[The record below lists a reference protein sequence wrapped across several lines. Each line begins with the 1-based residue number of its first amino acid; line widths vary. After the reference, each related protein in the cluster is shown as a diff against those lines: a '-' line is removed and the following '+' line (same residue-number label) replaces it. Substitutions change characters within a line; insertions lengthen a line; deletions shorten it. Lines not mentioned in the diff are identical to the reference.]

1 MSRTSSFL
9 MAFISL
15 VLLVIFQWQD
25 LGGFWNTGDFS
36 SGHYY
41 QETFFKAP
49 QRNQKS
55 SLKAVDGRLL
65 KNESKEVVYQFKV
78 PLKSRIYLQPSLV
91 IQNSLQSQNQ
101 KIFPYKNLNA
111 LYLELPQNQSRE
123 LLFHGAAHPRQRIEI
138 TSHVKD
144 QTLFRVVLR
153 EDDTSVETERAIGSL
168 EIFVVDENSNS
179 LPNLPRYFLFWVAPL
194 IGCWFV
200 TTCLRYSSS
209 LALGLNTLHLL
220 LIYVLSV
227 LRPDLAAILLLAEV
241 ITAVALILLH
251 SLILSRPPPMPP
263 LIWMA
268 FLPALYWRWQEILI
282 QFTRPLQ
289 DQPFHDYYQHALSMD
304 LWSNQGF
311 FAAIYP
317 QGSLYPL
324 LIKLTGFIFGFS
336 FFHVFYL
343 SLCLSFFLIL
353 MAMLLTRK
361 LVGSNWAA
369 FFVGV
374 MLSVNPFLIQEST
387 SQRPDVLGA
396 CLALCYFYL
405 VFSKITGSVVYGVL
419 RGGVLLSL
427 IWTHLSFFPLALC
440 LLALD
445 MVYQRRQYPRIE
457 ASRRMGKYYSLKSGL
472 VSLVLVL
479 VGIGPGLVQNWQVYR
494 SFLPESTYYVSRVAN
509 YEFSDRAGFPA
520 SLDVQRLGNKAPNYR
535 YLSLREYFLA
545 YHRWPEILGAG
556 VLGVCVIILD
566 SVGALG
572 YFASGE
578 NILDVL
584 IYGLSSHQ
592 NLLPI
597 MVLFILEILMALFLA
612 VFAWLRYRRYRVLLS
627 ILGLWML
634 PYTFFHGVFLLKGY
648 ATWQFTLDRQ
658 ILLICVPL
666 LALITVDAAKWL
678 IENRHRWLA

>member
-15 VLLVIFQWQD
+15 VLLVVFQWQD
-25 LGGFWNTGDFS
+25 LGGFWSSDDFS

-49 QRNQKS
+49 QRNQNS
-55 SLKAVDGRLL
+55 SLKAVNGRLI
-65 KNESKEVVYQFKV
+65 KNENNEVVYQFQV

-91 IQNSLQSQNQ
+91 KQNSLQAQNQ
-101 KIFPYKNLNA
+101 KVFPYKNLNA
-111 LYLELPQNQSRE
+111 MYLELPKNKSRE
-123 LLFHGAAHPRQRIEI
+123 LLFHGVAHPRKRIEI
-138 TSHVKD
+138 TSYVKD
-144 QTLFRVVLR
+144 QTLFRVALS
-153 EDDTSVETERAIGSL
+153 EDSTLVDRERAIGSL
-168 EIFVVDENSNS
+168 EIFVVDESNNS

-200 TTCLRYSSS
+200 TTCLNYSSS
-209 LALGLNTLHLL
+209 LALSLNTLHLL
-220 LIYVLSV
+220 LIYVLAV
-227 LRPDLAAILLLAEV
+227 LRPELATVLLLAEV
-241 ITAVALILLH
+241 ATAGTLILLQ
-251 SLILSRPPPMPP
+251 SLILSRPPPMAP
-263 LIWMA
+263 LVWMV

-289 DQPFHDYYQHALSMD
+289 DQSFQDYYQHALSMD
-304 LWSNQGF
+304 LWSNHGF
-311 FAAIYP
+311 FAALYP

-361 LVGSNWAA
+361 LVASSWAA
-369 FFVGV
+369 FFVGLI
-374 MLSVNPFLIQEST
+374 LSVNPFLIQEST
-387 SQRPDVLGA
+387 LQRPDVLGA

-405 VFSKITGSVVYGVL
+405 VFSKITGSVFYGVL
-419 RGGVLLSL
+419 RGLVLLSL
-427 IWTHLSFFPLALC
+427 IWTHLSFAPLALC
-440 LLALD
+440 LLVLD
-445 MVYQRRQYPRIE
+445 MVYQRRQYPRAE
-457 ASRRMGKYYSLKSGL
+457 ASHRVGKYYSLKSGL
-472 VSLVLVL
+472 VSFVLVL
-479 VGIGPGLVQNWQVYR
+479 IGIGPGLAQNWQVYR

-509 YEFSDRAGFPA
+509 YEFSDQAGFPA
-520 SLDVQRLGNKAPNYR
+520 SLDVQRLGNKAPHYR
-535 YLSLREYFLA
+535 YLSIREYFLE
-545 YHRWPEILGAG
+545 YHRWPEVLGASA
-556 VLGVCVIILD
+556 LGACLIILD
-566 SVGALG
+566 SIGALG

-584 IYGLSSHQ
+584 IYGLSSQQ

-597 MVLFILEILMALFLA
+597 MGLFILEILMALFLA

-634 PYTFFHGVFLLKGY
+634 PYTFFHGIFLLKGY
-648 ATWQFTLDRQ
+648 ATWQFALDHQ

-666 LALITVDAAKWL
+666 LALITVDAVKWL
-678 IENRHRWLA
+678 IENRNRWLI

>member
-25 LGGFWNTGDFS
+25 LGGFWSTHDFS

-41 QETFFKAP
+41 QQTFFKAP
-49 QRNQKS
+49 QRNPKS
-55 SLKAVDGRLL
+55 SLQAVEGRLL
-65 KNESKEVVYQFKV
+65 KNEDNEVIYQFKV

-91 IQNSLQSQNQ
+91 KQNSLQSQSQ
-101 KIFPYKNLNA
+101 KIFPYKNLNTMH
-111 LYLELPQNQSRE
+111 LELPQSNAQV
-123 LLFHGAAHPRQRIEI
+123 LLFHGAAHPRKRIEV
-138 TSHVKD
+138 TSYLKE
-144 QTLFRVVLR
+144 QSLFRVVLQ
-153 EDDTSVETERAIGSL
+153 EDPALLNTERAIGSL
-168 EIFVVDENSNS
+168 EIFVVDEDNSS
-179 LPNLPRYFLFWVAPL
+179 LPNLPRYFLFWIAPL
-194 IGCWFV
+194 LGCWFV
-200 TTCLRYSSS
+200 TTCLNYSSS
-209 LALGLNTLHLL
+209 LALSLNTMHLL
-220 LIYVLSV
+220 LIYVLAV
-227 LRPDLAAILLLAEV
+227 LRPELATVLVLAEV
-241 ITAVALILLH
+241 VTAGGLILLH
-251 SLILSRPPPMPP
+251 SLFSSRPPPMAP
-263 LIWMA
+263 LIWMV

-304 LWSNQGF
+304 LWSSRGF
-311 FAAIYP
+311 FAALYP

-324 LIKLTGFIFGFS
+324 LIKLTGFVFGFS

-343 SLCLSFFLIL
+343 SLCLSFFLIG
-353 MAMLLTRK
+353 MTMLLTRK

-374 MLSVNPFLIQEST
+374 ILSVNPFLIQEST
-387 SQRPDVLGA
+387 LQRPDVLGA

-405 VFSKITGSVVYGVL
+405 VFSKITGSVFYGLL
-419 RGGVLLSL
+419 RGSVLLTL
-427 IWTHLSFFPLALC
+427 IWTHLSFAPLALG

-445 MVYQRRQYPRIE
+445 MVYQRRQYPRAE
-457 ASRRMGKYYSLKSGL
+457 ASRRVGKYYSLKSGL

-479 VGIGPGLVQNWQVYR
+479 VGIGPGLYQNWQVYR

-509 YEFSDRAGFPA
+509 YEFSDQTGFPA

-535 YLSLREYFLA
+535 YLSIREYFLS
-545 YHRWPEILGAG
+545 YHRLPEILGAS
-556 VLGVCVIILD
+556 VLGASLIILD
-566 SVGALG
+566 SIGALG

-584 IYGLSSHQ
+584 IYGLSSQQ

-597 MVLFILEILMALFLA
+597 LGLFILEILMALFLA

-634 PYTFFHGVFLLKGY
+634 PYTFFHGIFLLKGY
-648 ATWQFTLDRQ
+648 ATWQFTLDHQ

-678 IENRHRWLA
+678 IENRSRWLI